1 MAELQGGCPEEGT
14 VSREVGFVQ
23 VATRWDA
30 RWGLKAG
37 KAACV
42 EVLGGEGR
50 SATAPSRDGLRST
63 EEQWA
68 ENKQEAPADHVMPS
82 TEWGAGGEKSGAPLR
97 SLFRQMGERPMR
109 INVEKSAKR
118 YEGGGRAS

>member
-1 MAELQGGCPEEGT
+1 MGRTLGIEGRKGSVCGSPGGG
-14 VSREVGFVQ
+14 
-23 VATRWDA
+23 
-30 RWGLKAG
+30 
-37 KAACV
+37 
-42 EVLGGEGR
+42 GR
-50 SATAPSRDGLRST
+50 SAMAPSRDGLRST

-97 SLFRQMGERPMR
+97 SLFRQMGERPVR